1 MKFCFVCVKKEKK
14 QGKQIQYTN
23 MVCR

>member
-14 QGKQIQYTN
+14 PGKQIQHTN